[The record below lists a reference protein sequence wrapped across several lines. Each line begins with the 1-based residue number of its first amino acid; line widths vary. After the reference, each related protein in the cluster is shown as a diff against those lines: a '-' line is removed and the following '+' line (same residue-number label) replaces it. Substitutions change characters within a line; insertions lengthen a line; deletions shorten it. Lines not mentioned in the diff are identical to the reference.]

1 MKLNHVLI
9 AAAAAVAPMLA
20 FGVAPKASPA
30 TSDRVEV
37 QFLEPT
43 KFTDVRGSLNDESDR
58 NGYLDQLRTHINTI
72 APEYV
77 SDGQKLQIT
86 FTDVDLAGDF
96 PPGRSPNA
104 DTIRVMKPIYPP
116 RMAFSYRL
124 TDASGAV
131 VKEGKADLTDPNYMT
146 TAALTDRN
154 DPLRYDKV
162 LVSDWFR
169 KEFGRK

>member
-1 MKLNHVLI
+1 MKLNHLFI
-9 AAAAAVAPMLA
+9 AALAGLAPAVV
-20 FGVAPKASPA
+20 FGVAPKASVT

-43 KFTDVRGSLNDESDR
+43 KFTDVRGTLNDDGDR
-58 NGYLDQLRTHINTI
+58 NGYLDQLRNHINTI

-77 SDGQKLQIT
+77 AAGQKLQIT
-86 FTDVDLAGDF
+86 FTDIDLAGDF
-96 PPGRSPNA
+96 PPGRTANA
-104 DTIRVMKPIYPP
+104 NDIRVMKPIYPP
-116 RMAFSYRL
+116 RMAFAYRL

-146 TAALTDRN
+146 TGALTERG
-154 DPLRYDKV
+154 DPLRYDKA

-169 KEFGRK
+169 KEFARK